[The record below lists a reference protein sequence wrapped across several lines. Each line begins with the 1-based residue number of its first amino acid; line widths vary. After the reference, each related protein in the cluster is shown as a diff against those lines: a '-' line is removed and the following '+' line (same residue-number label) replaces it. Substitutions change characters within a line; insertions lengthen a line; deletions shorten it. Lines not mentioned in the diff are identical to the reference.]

1 MGIKLEFDINQIIFY
16 GITFGILIMTIAYTL
31 IRYIYS
37 KEIFYISYCFM
48 QIFSLVYI
56 VAYSKLYQ
64 ISYFVQEFSL
74 VLASIFAVIFAVN
87 YYEGKFLPK
96 VSNYKE
102 LILNT
107 FLLNVVILTAF
118 YHYILFEYLPYTII
132 YAILFISIIFN
143 LKQGFKPTLIY
154 VIGWSIFCIVLFI
167 FDFKNRY
174 IGLGYFDLVLVVFAL
189 EAMLFTISIAY
200 KYNDL
205 KKQNKEFEK
214 MILQQ
219 SKFVKSGEMIAN
231 ITHQFRQPLNNISYI
246 LINLKKRF
254 ESQKLDKIFFDKKV
268 NQANEQ
274 VSFLSK
280 TIDDFKEFYLQEKE
294 KDDFLV
300 KDSIQNALT
309 ILNPDLQ
316 KDNINLN
323 LKFETFE
330 DIKIFGVK
338 NELSQVILSLVSNS
352 VDALKNRHNP
362 KISINVVS
370 SSAEVIIEIL
380 DNAGGI
386 KVKNL
391 KKIFEP
397 YFSTKEEGTGI
408 GLYLS
413 KIIIE
418 ESFGGKLQV
427 QNIKDGAKFSIFI
440 EKAI

>member
-64 ISYFVQEFSL
+64 ISYWVQEFSL

-154 VIGWSIFCIVLFI
+154 VIGWSVFCIVLFI

-254 ESQKLDKIFFDKKV
+254 ESEKLDKIFFDKKV

-352 VDALKNRHNP
+352 IDALKNRHNP

-386 KVKNL
+386 KAKNL

>member
-1 MGIKLEFDINQIIFY
+1 MEFDINQIIFY

-74 VLASIFAVIFAVN
+74 VLASVFAVIFAVN

-154 VIGWSIFCIVLFI
+154 VIGWSVFCIVLFI

-205 KKQNKEFEK
+205 KKQNREFEK
-214 MILQQ
+214 MVLQQ

-254 ESQKLDKIFFDKKV
+254 ESEKLDKIFFDKKV

-352 VDALKNRHNP
+352 IDALKNRHNP

-386 KVKNL
+386 KAKNL

-397 YFSTKEEGTGI
+397 YFSTKDEGTGI

>member
-1 MGIKLEFDINQIIFY
+1 MEFDINQIIFY

-48 QIFSLVYI
+48 QIFSLIYI
-56 VAYSKLYQ
+56 VAYSKIYQ
-64 ISYFVQEFSL
+64 ISYWVQEFSL

-254 ESQKLDKIFFDKKV
+254 ESEKLDKIFFDKKV

-316 KDNINLN
+316 KDSINLN

-352 VDALKNRHNP
+352 IDALKNRHNP

-386 KVKNL
+386 KAKNL

>member
-48 QIFSLVYI
+48 QISSLVYI

-74 VLASIFAVIFAVN
+74 VLASVFAVIFAVN

-154 VIGWSIFCIVLFI
+154 VIGWSVFCIVLFI

-254 ESQKLDKIFFDKKV
+254 ESEKLDKIFFDKKV

-352 VDALKNRHNP
+352 IDALKNRHNP

-386 KVKNL
+386 KAKNL

-427 QNIKDGAKFSIFI
+427 QNVKDGAKFSIFI

>member
-1 MGIKLEFDINQIIFY
+1 MGIELEFDINQIIFY

-154 VIGWSIFCIVLFI
+154 VIGWSVFCIVLFI

-254 ESQKLDKIFFDKKV
+254 ESEKLDKIFFDKKV

-352 VDALKNRHNP
+352 IDALKNRHNP

-386 KVKNL
+386 KAKNL

>member
-74 VLASIFAVIFAVN
+74 VLASVFAVIFAVN

-154 VIGWSIFCIVLFI
+154 VIGWSVFCIILFI

-205 KKQNKEFEK
+205 KKQNREFEK
-214 MILQQ
+214 MVLQQ

-254 ESQKLDKIFFDKKV
+254 ESEKLDKIFFDKKV

-274 VSFLSK
+274 LNFLSK

-352 VDALKNRHNP
+352 IDALKNRHNP

-386 KVKNL
+386 KAKNL

-427 QNIKDGAKFSIFI
+427 QNIKDGVKFSIFI

>member
-74 VLASIFAVIFAVN
+74 VLASVFAVIFAVN

-214 MILQQ
+214 MVLQQ

-254 ESQKLDKIFFDKKV
+254 ESEKLDKIFFDKKV

-352 VDALKNRHNP
+352 IDALKNRHNP

-386 KVKNL
+386 KAKNL

-427 QNIKDGAKFSIFI
+427 QNVKDGAKFSIFI

>member
-1 MGIKLEFDINQIIFY
+1 MEFDINQIIFY
-16 GITFGILIMTIAYTL
+16 GITFGILMMTIAYTL

-48 QIFSLVYI
+48 QIFSLLYI

-64 ISYFVQEFSL
+64 ISYWVQEFSL
-74 VLASIFAVIFAVN
+74 VLASVFAVIFAVN

-154 VIGWSIFCIVLFI
+154 VIGWSVFCIVLFI

-254 ESQKLDKIFFDKKV
+254 ESEKLDKIFFDKKV

-352 VDALKNRHNP
+352 IDALKNRHNP

-386 KVKNL
+386 KAKNL

-397 YFSTKEEGTGI
+397 YFSTKDEGTGI

>member
-1 MGIKLEFDINQIIFY
+1 MEFDINQIIFY
-16 GITFGILIMTIAYTL
+16 GIAFGILIMTIAYTL

-48 QIFSLVYI
+48 QIFSLIYI

-154 VIGWSIFCIVLFI
+154 VIGWSVFCIVLFI

-205 KKQNKEFEK
+205 KKQNREFEK
-214 MILQQ
+214 MVLQQ

-254 ESQKLDKIFFDKKV
+254 ESEKLDKIFFDKKI

-274 VSFLSK
+274 LNFLSK

-294 KDDFLV
+294 KDDFFV

-352 VDALKNRHNP
+352 IDALKNRHNP

-386 KVKNL
+386 KAKNL

-427 QNIKDGAKFSIFI
+427 QNIKDGVKFSIFI

>member
-1 MGIKLEFDINQIIFY
+1 MEFDINQIIFY

-48 QIFSLVYI
+48 QISSLVYI

-74 VLASIFAVIFAVN
+74 VLASVFAVIFAVN

-154 VIGWSIFCIVLFI
+154 VIGWSIFCILLFI

-254 ESQKLDKIFFDKKV
+254 ESEKLDKIFFDKKV

-316 KDNINLN
+316 KDSINLN

-352 VDALKNRHNP
+352 IDALKNRHNP

-386 KVKNL
+386 KAKNL

>member
-16 GITFGILIMTIAYTL
+16 GITFGILMMTIAYTL

-48 QIFSLVYI
+48 QIFSLLYI

-64 ISYFVQEFSL
+64 ISYWVQEFSL

-154 VIGWSIFCIVLFI
+154 VIGWSVFCIILFI

-214 MILQQ
+214 MVLQQ

-254 ESQKLDKIFFDKKV
+254 ESEKLDKIFFDKKV

-352 VDALKNRHNP
+352 IDALKNRHNP

-386 KVKNL
+386 KAKNL

>member
-48 QIFSLVYI
+48 QISSFVYI

-154 VIGWSIFCIVLFI
+154 VIGWSVFCIVLFI

-254 ESQKLDKIFFDKKV
+254 ESEKLDKIFFDKKI

-274 VSFLSK
+274 LNFLSK

-294 KDDFLV
+294 KDNFFV

-352 VDALKNRHNP
+352 IDALKNRHNP

>member
-1 MGIKLEFDINQIIFY
+1 MEFDINQIIFY

-48 QIFSLVYI
+48 QISSLVYI

-74 VLASIFAVIFAVN
+74 VLASVFAVIFAVN

-154 VIGWSIFCIVLFI
+154 VIGWSIFCILLFI

-254 ESQKLDKIFFDKKV
+254 ESEKLDKIFFDKKV

-352 VDALKNRHNP
+352 IDALKNRHNP

>member
-74 VLASIFAVIFAVN
+74 VLASVFAVIFAVN

-154 VIGWSIFCIVLFI
+154 VIGWSVFCIVLFI

-254 ESQKLDKIFFDKKV
+254 ESEKLDKIFFDKKV

-274 VSFLSK
+274 VTFLSK

-352 VDALKNRHNP
+352 IDALKNRHNP

>member
-1 MGIKLEFDINQIIFY
+1 
-16 GITFGILIMTIAYTL
+16 
-31 IRYIYS
+31 
-37 KEIFYISYCFM
+37 
-48 QIFSLVYI
+48 
-56 VAYSKLYQ
+56 
-64 ISYFVQEFSL
+64 VQEFSL

-154 VIGWSIFCIVLFI
+154 VIGWSVFCIVLFI

-254 ESQKLDKIFFDKKV
+254 ESEKLDKIFFDKKV

-352 VDALKNRHNP
+352 IDALKNRHNP

-386 KVKNL
+386 KAKNL

>member
-1 MGIKLEFDINQIIFY
+1 
-16 GITFGILIMTIAYTL
+16 MTIAYTL

-48 QIFSLVYI
+48 QISSFVYI

-154 VIGWSIFCIVLFI
+154 VIGWSVFCIVLFI

-254 ESQKLDKIFFDKKV
+254 ESEKLDKIFFDKKI

-294 KDDFLV
+294 KDNFFV

-352 VDALKNRHNP
+352 IDALKNRHNP

-386 KVKNL
+386 KAKNL

>member
-1 MGIKLEFDINQIIFY
+1 
-16 GITFGILIMTIAYTL
+16 MTILYTF

-37 KEIFYISYCFM
+37 KETFYISYCFM
-48 QIFSLVYI
+48 QVFSLFYI
-56 VAYSKLYQ
+56 VLYGNLFVANKIYLEVCLTLAT
-64 ISYFVQEFSL
+64 IS
-74 VLASIFAVIFAVN
+74 AVIFSIN
-87 YYEGKFLPK
+87 YFDGRFLPK
-96 VSNYKE
+96 IENFKE
-102 LILNT
+102 LIINT
-107 FLLNVVILTAF
+107 LLVNVVILTSF
-118 YHYILFEYLPYTII
+118 YHYTLFEYLPYTVV
-132 YAILFISIIFN
+132 YSILFFSIIFN
-143 LKQGFKPTLIY
+143 IKGGFRPTFIY
-154 VIGWSIFCIVLFI
+154 VIGWSIFCFLLFA
-167 FDFKNRY
+167 FNFKSYY
-174 IGLGYFDLVLVVFAL
+174 IQKGFTDIVLVVFTI
-189 EAMLFTISIAY
+189 EAILFTISLSY
-200 KYNDL
+200 KYSNL
-205 KKQNKEFEK
+205 KHEK
-214 MILQQ
+214 IEYENMLFQQ
-219 SKFVKSGEMIAN
+219 SKLAKSGEMIAN

-254 ESQKLDKIFFDKKV
+254 ESEKLDKIFFDKKV

-352 VDALKNRHNP
+352 IDALKNRHNP
-362 KISINVVS
+362 KISINVIS

-386 KVKNL
+386 KAKNL

>member
-1 MGIKLEFDINQIIFY
+1 MEFDINQIIFY

-56 VAYSKLYQ
+56 IAYSKLYQ

-74 VLASIFAVIFAVN
+74 VLASVFAVIFAVN

-154 VIGWSIFCIVLFI
+154 VIGWSVFCIVLFI

-254 ESQKLDKIFFDKKV
+254 ESEKLDKIFFDKKV

-352 VDALKNRHNP
+352 IDALKNRHNP

>member
-74 VLASIFAVIFAVN
+74 VLASVFAVIFAVN

-154 VIGWSIFCIVLFI
+154 VIGWSVFCIVLFI

-214 MILQQ
+214 MVLQQ

-254 ESQKLDKIFFDKKV
+254 ESEKLDKIFFDKKV

-294 KDDFLV
+294 KDDFFV

-352 VDALKNRHNP
+352 IDALKNRHNP

-386 KVKNL
+386 KAKNL

>member
-74 VLASIFAVIFAVN
+74 VLASVFAVIFAVN

-154 VIGWSIFCIVLFI
+154 VIGWSVFCIVLFI

-254 ESQKLDKIFFDKKV
+254 ESEKLDKIFFDKKV

-300 KDSIQNALT
+300 KDSIKNALT

-352 VDALKNRHNP
+352 IDALKNRHNP

-386 KVKNL
+386 KAKNL

-427 QNIKDGAKFSIFI
+427 QNIKDGVKFSIFI

>member
-1 MGIKLEFDINQIIFY
+1 MGIELEFDINQIIFY

-74 VLASIFAVIFAVN
+74 VLASVFAVIFAVN

-254 ESQKLDKIFFDKKV
+254 ESEKLDKIFFDKKI

-274 VSFLSK
+274 LNFLSK

-294 KDDFLV
+294 KDDFFV

-352 VDALKNRHNP
+352 IDALKNRHNP

-386 KVKNL
+386 KAKNL

-427 QNIKDGAKFSIFI
+427 QNVKDGAKFSIFI

>member
-1 MGIKLEFDINQIIFY
+1 MEFDINQIIFY

-48 QIFSLVYI
+48 QISSFVYI

-154 VIGWSIFCIVLFI
+154 VIGWSVFCIVLFI

-254 ESQKLDKIFFDKKV
+254 ESEKLDKIFFDKKI

-294 KDDFLV
+294 KDNFFV

-352 VDALKNRHNP
+352 IDALKNRHNP

-386 KVKNL
+386 KAKNL

>member
-74 VLASIFAVIFAVN
+74 VLASVFAVIFAVN

-154 VIGWSIFCIVLFI
+154 VIGWSIFCIILFI

-246 LINLKKRF
+246 LINLKRRF
-254 ESQKLDKIFFDKKV
+254 ESEKLDKIFFDKKV

-352 VDALKNRHNP
+352 IDALKNRHNP

-386 KVKNL
+386 KAKNL

-397 YFSTKEEGTGI
+397 YFSTKDEGTGI

>member
-254 ESQKLDKIFFDKKV
+254 ESEKLDKIFFDKKI

-274 VSFLSK
+274 LNFLSK

-294 KDDFLV
+294 KDNFFV

-352 VDALKNRHNP
+352 IDALKNRHNP

-386 KVKNL
+386 KAKNL

-427 QNIKDGAKFSIFI
+427 QNVKDGAKFSIFI

>member
-1 MGIKLEFDINQIIFY
+1 MEFDINQIIFY

-48 QIFSLVYI
+48 QIFSLIYI
-56 VAYSKLYQ
+56 VAYSKIYQ
-64 ISYFVQEFSL
+64 ISYWVQEFSL

-254 ESQKLDKIFFDKKV
+254 ESEKLDKIFFDKKV

-352 VDALKNRHNP
+352 IDALKNRHNP

-386 KVKNL
+386 KAKNL
-391 KKIFEP
+391 KRIFEP

>member
-48 QIFSLVYI
+48 QIFSLIYI
-56 VAYSKLYQ
+56 VAYSKIYQ
-64 ISYFVQEFSL
+64 ISYWVQEFSL

-254 ESQKLDKIFFDKKV
+254 ESEKLDKIFFNKKI

-352 VDALKNRHNP
+352 IDALKNRHNP

-386 KVKNL
+386 KAKNL

-397 YFSTKEEGTGI
+397 YFSTKDEGTGI

>member
-1 MGIKLEFDINQIIFY
+1 MEFDINQIIFY

-48 QIFSLVYI
+48 QIFSLLYI
-56 VAYSKLYQ
+56 VAYSKIYQ
-64 ISYFVQEFSL
+64 ISYWVQEFSL
-74 VLASIFAVIFAVN
+74 VLASVFAVIFAVN

-154 VIGWSIFCIVLFI
+154 VIGWSVFCIVLFI

-205 KKQNKEFEK
+205 KKQNREFEK
-214 MILQQ
+214 MVLQQ

-254 ESQKLDKIFFDKKV
+254 ESEKLDKIFFDKKV

-352 VDALKNRHNP
+352 IDALKNRHNP

-386 KVKNL
+386 KAKNL
-391 KKIFEP
+391 KRIFEP

>member
-48 QIFSLVYI
+48 QIFSLIYI
-56 VAYSKLYQ
+56 VAYSKIYQ
-64 ISYFVQEFSL
+64 ISYWVQEFSL

-254 ESQKLDKIFFDKKV
+254 ESEKLDKIFFDKKI

-274 VSFLSK
+274 LNFLSK

-316 KDNINLN
+316 KDSINLN

-352 VDALKNRHNP
+352 IDALKNRHNP

-386 KVKNL
+386 KAKNL

>member
-31 IRYIYS
+31 IRYVYS

-74 VLASIFAVIFAVN
+74 VLASVFAVIFAVN

-154 VIGWSIFCIVLFI
+154 VIGWSVFCIVLFI

-254 ESQKLDKIFFDKKV
+254 ESEKLDKIFFDKKV

-352 VDALKNRHNP
+352 IDALKNRHNP

-386 KVKNL
+386 KAKNL

-427 QNIKDGAKFSIFI
+427 QNIKDGVKFSIFI